1 ERVDAHLAERARREA
16 QTMGRL
22 AAHPNLVTV
31 YDAGDEGGQPYIV
44 EEYVDGKTLAA
55 VIKEAAGAPLEL
67 GRVLGIAL
75 DVCAALDQ
83 VHRCGIVHR
92 DLKPDNVWLTA
103 DGTAKLGDFG
113 LLAAVRE
120 LNSRTMAKLT
130 DHGVMV
136 GTVPYMPPEQA
147 LGQPVDERAD
157 LYALGAM
164 LYEMVTG
171 SPPFA
176 GDDALA
182 IISQHLRTPP
192 VAPSWHNPDVPAPLN
207 DLILALLAKD
217 ARDRPPSAAAARAT
231 LEAIAAAPRGGGVA
245 SGTRHNPLE
254 GLARGVYVGREAELD
269 ELCAALDL
277 AVGGRGQMVFVA
289 GEPGIGKSRL
299 AEQLTTYAQ
308 VRGATVLWGRC
319 YEGEGAP
326 PYWPW
331 MQIIRS
337 YADGHD
343 PELLSALMGV
353 GAADIAQMVSEIRGR
368 LPNLPEAPALE
379 PEQARFRL
387 FDSVTRFLVN
397 AACQEP
403 LFLVIDDLHCADRS
417 SLMLLE
423 FLAYGLRDAP
433 LLVVGTYRDAEVHPG
448 HPLGR
453 TLGELAR
460 ICAPRRISLTGLTRE
475 QIGRYVQMTAGVEP
489 DDALVAAVHEKSEGN
504 PFFVSEMVRLL
515 STRGRL
521 DPGEIAIPGE
531 VREVIDGRLAR
542 LSETAREVLTAAA
555 LIGRTFHMRVVQE
568 AVGLAPDRLLEA
580 LDEAV
585 AASVISERASGRY
598 RFAHVLICDTL
609 AERLPTARRVGL
621 HHRIA
626 LAGEAVY
633 RERLDP
639 YFNMLA
645 HHFLEAAPVG
655 GLEKGLHYATAAAEQ
670 ASARLAHEEAA
681 RLYERALRAAELGLV
696 GDERR
701 CELLLR
707 LGEAHTQAG
716 AVEKARVAFSQAAEL
731 ARRLPAPGSLARA
744 ALGFG
749 GPRPSF
755 GVVDDELIEL
765 LEEALAEVGSDDAVL
780 RTRLLARLA
789 MELYFTDGDERRLAL
804 VEQAVGKARGL
815 GDPATLAYALNARH
829 DALWGPQ
836 NAEERLAIAD
846 EVIQLALDA
855 GDCELE
861 SEGHHRRAVTLLEI
875 GDAAAAREAIAAHAR
890 LAEELRRPYG
900 RWQAMAWRATDALL
914 AGRLEEGA
922 RRAQEAFALG
932 ERVRAS
938 DAAHAFA
945 IQMLVS
951 AIGRG
956 GWAELMSMFEELA
969 ERYPATRWRDA
980 GLPFVYAEVGRRA
993 EAAEAFEAVAR
1004 AGFAALPRDLQW
1016 LVSITALADCCAY
1029 LGDAPRAQEIYE
1041 LMEPYAGRIVV
1052 MPDGW
1057 ACFGSADRAL
1067 GVLASTMRQWERAEK
1082 HFEVALGLDMTM
1094 GARAWQARTE
1104 LGYARMLAARGRPG
1118 DVESARMLADSARA
1132 TARELGMEQLAEQ
1145 LEREL
1150 VPA

>member
-1 ERVDAHLAERARREA
+1 
-16 QTMGRL
+16 
-22 AAHPNLVTV
+22 
-31 YDAGDEGGQPYIV
+31 
-44 EEYVDGKTLAA
+44 
-55 VIKEAAGAPLEL
+55 
-67 GRVLGIAL
+67 
-75 DVCAALDQ
+75 
-83 VHRCGIVHR
+83 
-92 DLKPDNVWLTA
+92 
-103 DGTAKLGDFG
+103 
-113 LLAAVRE
+113 
-120 LNSRTMAKLT
+120 
-130 DHGVMV
+130 
-136 GTVPYMPPEQA
+136 
-147 LGQPVDERAD
+147 
-157 LYALGAM
+157 
-164 LYEMVTG
+164 
-171 SPPFA
+171 
-176 GDDALA
+176 
-182 IISQHLRTPP
+182 
-192 VAPSWHNPDVPAPLN
+192 
-207 DLILALLAKD
+207 
-217 ARDRPPSAAAARAT
+217 
-231 LEAIAAAPRGGGVA
+231 
-245 SGTRHNPLE
+245 
-254 GLARGVYVGREAELD
+254 
-269 ELCAALDL
+269 
-277 AVGGRGQMVFVA
+277 
-289 GEPGIGKSRL
+289 
-299 AEQLTTYAQ
+299 
-308 VRGATVLWGRC
+308 
-319 YEGEGAP
+319 
-326 PYWPW
+326 
-331 MQIIRS
+331 
-337 YADGHD
+337 
-343 PELLSALMGV
+343 
-353 GAADIAQMVSEIRGR
+353 
-368 LPNLPEAPALE
+368 
-379 PEQARFRL
+379 
-387 FDSVTRFLVN
+387 
-397 AACQEP
+397 
-403 LFLVIDDLHCADRS
+403 
-417 SLMLLE
+417 
-423 FLAYGLRDAP
+423 
-433 LLVVGTYRDAEVHPG
+433 
-448 HPLGR
+448 
-453 TLGELAR
+453 
-460 ICAPRRISLTGLTRE
+460 
-475 QIGRYVQMTAGVEP
+475 
-489 DDALVAAVHEKSEGN
+489 
-504 PFFVSEMVRLL
+504 
-515 STRGRL
+515 
-521 DPGEIAIPGE
+521 
-531 VREVIDGRLAR
+531 
-542 LSETAREVLTAAA
+542 
-555 LIGRTFHMRVVQE
+555 
-568 AVGLAPDRLLEA
+568 
-580 LDEAV
+580 
-585 AASVISERASGRY
+585 
-598 RFAHVLICDTL
+598 LICDTL

-804 VEQAVGKARGL
+804 VEQAVEKARGL